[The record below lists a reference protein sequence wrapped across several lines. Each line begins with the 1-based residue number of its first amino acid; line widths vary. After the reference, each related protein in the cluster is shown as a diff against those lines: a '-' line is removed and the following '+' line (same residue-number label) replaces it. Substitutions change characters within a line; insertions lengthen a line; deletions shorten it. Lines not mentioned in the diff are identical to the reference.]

1 MNPYLLR
8 LVLTVFLV
16 AMLGGCSTQSLQVP
30 SPIMVTELD
39 DGRYRL
45 SRSVEIKAKHAE
57 STVLRGG
64 TTWKRVGEI
73 AQGNVFSTKDQLVI
87 VNSFDVHEAD
97 IVTREGYIVGYY
109 LKVPRAYLPVDPVQ
123 VQLELKT
130 D

>member
-1 MNPYLLR
+1 MLI
-8 LVLTVFLV
+8 VCLV
-16 AMLGGCSTQSLQVP
+16 AGLGGCSTQSLQVP
-30 SPIMVTELD
+30 SPLAVTELD

-57 STVLRGG
+57 STVLRVG
-64 TTWKRVGEI
+64 TTWKRVGTI
-73 AQGNVFSTKDQLVI
+73 AEGNVFSTKDQLVI

-97 IVTREGYIVGYY
+97 IVTRDGYIVGYY
-109 LKVPRAYLPVDPVQ
+109 LKVPQAFLAVEPVP